1 MSFHAKPGC
10 PSHLVDVYEKAVNA
24 LPSSYLLPL
33 VTGEIFTSI
42 EACEQ
47 RLRGFALAEGF
58 DIAHTGG
65 GNKRVPAGRW
75 QYIYYG
81 KETRNWR
88 KLKDHIKADKEGK
101 IISKRKRDG
110 TSIG

>member
-24 LPSSYLLPL
+24 LPSSYLLL
-33 VTGEIFTSI
+33 FIIGEIFTSI

-65 GNKRVPAGRW
+65 GNKECPGR
-75 QYIYYG
+75 
-81 KETRNWR
+81 R
-88 KLKDHIKADKEGK
+88 
-101 IISKRKRDG
+101 
-110 TSIG
+110 

>member
-10 PSHLVDVYEKAVNA
+10 PKHLVDIYERAVNA
-24 LPSSYLLPL
+24 LPSSYLLPP
-33 VTGEIFTSI
+33 VIGEVFISI

-65 GNKRVPAGRW
+65 GNKQCLSRRW
-75 QYIYYG
+75 QYIHHR
-81 KETRNWR
+81 KETRN
-88 KLKDHIKADKEGK
+88 
-101 IISKRKRDG
+101 
-110 TSIG
+110 